1 MIVCVCGQ
9 GELQNSLEEKMMGFL
24 DKNED
29 TGISLAVCPPP
40 FLLRLSDC
48 PRSFLGPSCY
58 SRATSS
64 GTLWQGLRG
73 AAHTMLSA
81 NPMASAG
88 TQSTWPCLGTPFV
101 RARMALKHKQATHT
115 VPRRLKIGTT
125 LVEHNLAV
133 FLKTKDAPTLSPS
146 FSFEKSVLRKHAR
159 ACPEAGAQTCLPQP
173 ASHREGWHQP
183 TCPSKCTKMQR
194 CSLRRAC
201 NPREEKR
208 ETMENPLI
216 RDVENTEV
224 T

>member
-29 TGISLAVCPPP
+29 TGISLAICPPP
-40 FLLRLSDC
+40 FLLCLSDR

-88 TQSTWPCLGTPFV
+88 TQSTWPCLGTSFV
-101 RARMALKHKQATHT
+101 RAKDSIKAQASDSHSAKRT
-115 VPRRLKIGTT
+115 
-125 LVEHNLAV
+125 ENWHN
-133 FLKTKDAPTLSPS
+133 PC
-146 FSFEKSVLRKHAR
+146 R
-159 ACPEAGAQTCLPQP
+159 AQFGSISQ
-173 ASHREGWHQP
+173 
-183 TCPSKCTKMQR
+183 
-194 CSLRRAC
+194 
-201 NPREEKR
+201 N
-208 ETMENPLI
+208 
-216 RDVENTEV
+216 
-224 T
+224 